1 MNPNRFLTAFVLF
14 ILFTNTA
21 LPVFSQLKNETFNKV
36 ELLVPNGEKISE
48 KNVRLNFLEDEL
60 QIVPITNGTTLK
72 TFKYA
77 DVKDAEY
84 SYTKNPRWKT
94 GLGLGAAGLFFPPLL
109 LVAIPLGF
117 TKHRRHWLTI
127 QTADDYAVLKL
138 SKNNR
143 KLILP
148 AFESKTGVKVSG
160 QGENK

>member
-21 LPVFSQLKNETFNKV
+21 LPAFSQLKNETFNKV

-60 QIVPITNGTTLK
+60 QIVSITNGTTLK

>member
-1 MNPNRFLTAFVLF
+1 MNPNRFLTAFLLF

-21 LPVFSQLKNETFNKV
+21 LPAFSQLKNETFNKV

-60 QIVPITNGTTLK
+60 QIVSATNGTTLK

>member
-21 LPVFSQLKNETFNKV
+21 LPAFSQAKNESFNKV

-60 QIVPITNGTTLK
+60 QIVSITNGTTLK